1 MQPERRPDPGRAA
14 GGPIALTVPV
24 RRAWLAVLG
33 GVGVVLGLVSAALQ
47 LAKDRGFDPPSLQL
61 DRLLN
66 VDEDLSVMNW
76 LTSATFLLA
85 AVAAVAVAGSRPV
98 SRLRWWGL
106 AGALAFVSL
115 DEAAQV
121 HDPVTAN
128 AEERLRAGGAG
139 AVMVVLVAVAVAA
152 ALGAFL
158 LRLEPPVRWRV
169 AGALG
174 LVVVAAVG
182 IDAAGPDL
190 VDDPAARLQAA
201 YVARSTLEEIVEL
214 GAAVLVLDAMVVAAL
229 TR

>member
-1 MQPERRPDPGRAA
+1 MGAPIDHLKLPVPRRWPGALLGA
-14 GGPIALTVPV
+14 GL
-24 RRAWLAVLG
+24 L
-33 GVGVVLGLVSAALQ
+33 LGLVSAVLQ

-76 LTSATFLLA
+76 LTSSTFL
-85 AVAAVAVAGSRPV
+85 VAAIAAFAVAGRDQA
-98 SRLRWWGL
+98 SRLRWFVL

-128 AEERLRAGGAG
+128 AETQLRAGG
-139 AVMVVLVAVAVAA
+139 VRAVAVLLVAA
-152 ALGAFL
+152 IGAGMVAAFL
-158 LRLEPPVRWRV
+158 ARLAPPVRWRV

-174 LVVVAAVG
+174 LMAVAAIGV
-182 IDAAGPDL
+182 DAAGPNL
-190 VDDPAARLQAA
+190 VDDPVARLQPG
-201 YVARSTLEEIVEL
+201 YVARSTLEEVLEL